1 MFNSIHNAQI
11 LWNEA
16 GMPYSE
22 AFEDIYF
29 STEDGLAETRYVF
42 IQQNSLAQRWP
53 EHDRTF
59 FTIGETGFGTGLNFL
74 ATWQAFRAYRQQHP
88 GGNTRQLHFISTE
101 KYPLTRQDLRQA
113 LTAWPELAELSKL
126 LTEAYTP
133 ATEAGCLHL
142 LFDQGTVILDV
153 WLGDVLDTLPEL
165 PLPGDGLMD
174 AWFLD
179 GFAPS
184 KNPDMWCDALFQQ
197 LFRLCRPMGTLA
209 TFTCAGLVRRGL
221 TAAGFVMAKRVGFGK
236 KREMLTGYH
245 P

>member
-1 MFNSIHNAQI
+1 
-11 LWNEA
+11 
-16 GMPYSE
+16 MPYSE

-74 ATWQAFRAYRQQHP
+74 ATWQAFRTYKQQHP
-88 GGNTRQLHFISTE
+88 NGNTQQLHFISTE
-101 KYPLTRQDLRQA
+101 KYPLTRHDLQQA
-113 LTAWPELAELSKL
+113 LAVWPELTELSRL
-126 LTEAYTP
+126 LSAAYIPEP
-133 ATEAGCLHL
+133 ATDHLHMS
-142 LFDQGTVILDV
+142 FDQGSVILDV
-153 WLGDVLDTLPEL
+153 WLGDVLDTLPTL
-165 PLPGDGLMD
+165 QTQKDGLMD

-184 KNPDMWCDALFQQ
+184 KNPDMWCDALFRQ

-209 TFTCAGLVRRGL
+209 TFTCAGFVRRGL
-221 TAAGFVMAKRVGFGK
+221 SAAGFIMEKRTGFGK
-236 KREMLTGYH
+236 KREMLAGSH